1 MPRSL
6 PSIGAAA
13 RIDARTAIAQR
24 RVDELLEVARE
35 AKNGSAIAIRTLILH
50 IGPPMLMTV
59 RKILGA
65 GHPDL
70 DDVAQDA
77 VIAFLNALG
86 TFRGESTVLTFAHRI
101 ALLTA
106 LAARRR
112 NATRQRYHHTAALE
126 RDYEVEHKSPQS
138 LLLAK
143 RRREQLM
150 ALLDELPTA
159 TAEALALHF
168 VLGMTVD
175 EIAEAAQSPQN
186 TIWSR
191 LRLGKQALRR
201 KLTTNQNVAVLLAE
215 PE

>member
-1 MPRSL
+1 
-6 PSIGAAA
+6 
-13 RIDARTAIAQR
+13 
-24 RVDELLEVARE
+24 
-35 AKNGSAIAIRTLILH
+35 
-50 IGPPMLMTV
+50 MLMTV

-77 VIAFLNALG
+77 VIALLNALG

-126 RDYEVEHKSPQS
+126 YDYEVEHKSPQS

>member
-1 MPRSL
+1 
-6 PSIGAAA
+6 
-13 RIDARTAIAQR
+13 
-24 RVDELLEVARE
+24 
-35 AKNGSAIAIRTLILH
+35 
-50 IGPPMLMTV
+50 MLMTV

-65 GHPDL
+65 GHPDI

-77 VIAFLNALG
+77 VIALLDALAS
-86 TFRGESTVLTFAHRI
+86 FRGDSSVITFAHRV

-112 NATRQRYHHTAALE
+112 NATRQRYHNVAAIEQCLDTE
-126 RDYEVEHKSPQS
+126 PKSPQT

-143 RRREQLM
+143 RKREQLLS
-150 ALLDELPTA
+150 LLDELPDA

-175 EIAEAAQSPQN
+175 EIAEVADAPQT

-201 KLTTNQNVAVLLAE
+201 KLSNDDSAATVLMEAE
-215 PE
+215 